1 MAKAI
6 SADRSPRNFRFG
18 HNSGTISSFAV
29 STMSLTPT
37 MRHLITLSMLLASA
51 CFAQVPAAKAV
62 SGCELLKHPGRYN
75 RKMVVV
81 EGTHIWGFERDDL
94 SFGCPG
100 SIGIQPSI
108 GIQLSV
114 TDADS
119 KKFGFRTEQASVDS
133 TSQLPPGEH
142 PGDNLTARKLRQAKV
157 TVVGLFRCHYDFPT
171 CKGAS
176 GDGSIIVKSVQ
187 FESPVTETED

>member
-1 MAKAI
+1 
-6 SADRSPRNFRFG
+6 
-18 HNSGTISSFAV
+18 
-29 STMSLTPT
+29 
-37 MRHLITLSMLLASA
+37 MRALITLSMLLASA
-51 CFAQVPAAKAV
+51 CFAQAPTAKVV

-75 RKMVVV
+75 HKMVVV

-94 SFGCPG
+94 SFACPG
-100 SIGIQPSI
+100 SIGIQPAI

-119 KKFGFRTEQASVDS
+119 KKFGFRTEQASAAS
-133 TSQLPPGEH
+133 MSQLPPSEH
-142 PGDNLTARKLRQAKV
+142 PGDNLTTRKLRQAKV
-157 TVVGLFRCHYDFPT
+157 TVVGLFRCHYDFST

-176 GDGSIIVKSVQ
+176 GDGSIIVKSMQ